1 MYSAK
6 DRRDNAAWLDA
17 IETAAADLDLDDEA
31 RSVAVDL
38 FLSDVPDADRS
49 KPAAVA
55 ASLYAA
61 TLIAGDGRTQTSVAD
76 AVGVSR
82 ITVQQRWRE
91 RLEDA
96 GMEPPSW

>member
-1 MYSAK
+1 MHSAK
-6 DRRDNAAWLDA
+6 DRRDNAEWLEA
-17 IETAAADLDLDDEA
+17 IESAAAALELDDET
-31 RSVAVDL
+31 RSIAVDL
-38 FLSDVPDADRS
+38 FLAEVPDADRS

-61 TLIAGDGRTQTSVAD
+61 TLIAGEGRTQTGVAD

-91 RLEDA
+91 RLEGA

>member
-1 MYSAK
+1 VYSA
-6 DRRDNAAWLDA
+6 RDEHDNEAWIEELDEAA
-17 IETAAADLDLDDEA
+17 ESLDLVPDA

-49 KPAAVA
+49 KRAAMA

-61 TLIAGDGRTQTSVAD
+61 TLIAGDERPQTRVAE
-76 AVGVSR
+76 ATGVSR

-91 RLEDA
+91 RLESA
-96 GMEPPSW
+96 GMEPPAW

>member
-1 MYSAK
+1 MHSAR
-6 DRRDNAAWLDA
+6 DRRDHADWLDV
-17 IETAAADLDLDDEA
+17 IHEAAATLDLDDES

-38 FLSDVPDADRS
+38 FLSDVPEADRS
-49 KPAAVA
+49 KRAAMA

-91 RLEDA
+91 RLEGA